1 MIKSEILSLLQGQ
14 DDAWL
19 FEAAHKTRIENLG
32 DKVYLRGLIELS
44 NICAKDCLYCGIRAS
59 NRSVKRYRL
68 SRESVLESA
77 RIAME
82 RNFGSVVIQA
92 GEQTSNAFVDEV
104 ERLVR
109 DIKKISK
116 GALGITLSLGEQT
129 RETYQRWFEAGA
141 HRYLLRIESSSP
153 DIYARIHP
161 AGYSWQGRVEALR
174 NLAQVGY
181 RVGSGVMIGLPGQS
195 VEDLAD
201 DLLFLKDFGINMCGM
216 GPYIEHPDTPLS
228 AERSGFSQ
236 YERVKLTFRM
246 IAILRL
252 LMPQIN
258 IAATTALETLDP
270 KGRERAVNGG
280 ANILMP
286 NIGELSQRGN
296 YQLYSGKVT
305 EDMALAPF
313 NVGWGE
319 WGDPILR

>member
-1 MIKSEILSLLQGQ
+1 MTKSEILALLQGQ

-19 FEAAHKTRIENLG
+19 FETAHKTRIENLG

-44 NICAKDCLYCGIRAS
+44 NICAKDCFYCGIRAS
-59 NRSVKRYRL
+59 NHKVKRYRL

-77 RIAME
+77 RIAMA

-92 GEQTSNAFVDEV
+92 GEQTSEAFVGEV
-104 ERLVR
+104 EGLVR
-109 DIKKISK
+109 EIKRISD
-116 GALGITLSLGEQT
+116 GSLGITLSLGEQS
-129 RETYQRWFEAGA
+129 RETYQRWLDAGA

-161 AGYSWQGRVEALR
+161 EGYSWQGRVEALR

-181 RVGSGVMIGLPGQS
+181 RVGSGVMIGLPTQNL
-195 VEDLAD
+195 ENLAD
-201 DLLFLKDFGINMCGM
+201 DLLFLRDFGVNMCGM
-216 GPYIEHPDTPLS
+216 GPYIEHPDAPLS
-228 AERSGFSQ
+228 AEQSNFSQ
-236 YERVKLTFRM
+236 HERVKLTFRM

-252 LMPQIN
+252 LMPRIN

-270 KGRERAVNGG
+270 KGRERAVMGG

-286 NIGELSQRGN
+286 NIGELAQREN

-305 EDMALAPF
+305 EDMTLAPF
-313 NVGWGE
+313 AVGWGE
-319 WGDPILR
+319 WGDPKL